1 MHIVHVDIDYTNK
14 WVVGICATTLSEWSI
29 YDEDTD
35 SIRYYDTYKE
45 EYVDETD
52 GIRIFT
58 NGERINFVCT
68 TIINEYYEDDKLL
81 DFCLQLLRIAYKDVM
96 RIGENYKDILK
107 YGRDLGEALQFC
119 FIKQSIDRLD
129 FDKLEEAFEEVDG
142 IQIKVL

>member
-107 YGRDLGEALQFC
+107 
-119 FIKQSIDRLD
+119 
-129 FDKLEEAFEEVDG
+129 
-142 IQIKVL
+142 